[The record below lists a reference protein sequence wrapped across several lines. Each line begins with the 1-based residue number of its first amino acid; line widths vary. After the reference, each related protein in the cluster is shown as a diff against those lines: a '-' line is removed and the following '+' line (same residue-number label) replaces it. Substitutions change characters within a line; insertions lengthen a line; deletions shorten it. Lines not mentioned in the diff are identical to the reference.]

1 MKMKKIRFVFLMVAL
16 SCLFLQKVSA
26 QFYFRDNNFYDSP
39 LLFEM
44 GGSVGI
50 MNCLTDVGGKKGIGK
65 PLIKDLNIGNT
76 QLNGSVFVSA
86 LYKYAVG
93 VRLEGSIGQIK
104 AYDSILNPVKESTL
118 GRYERN
124 LQFRSSITELA
135 LTFEFHPLFIFINW
149 LTKEKSPPALSP
161 YLTAGIGYFKFN
173 PQAKLYSNWVDLPPL
188 HTEGQGFAEYPNRKV
203 YQLSQINFPLGAG
216 IKYELTPNINLRAE
230 LVARILQ
237 TDYLDDVSTRYIDP
251 QIFSKYFSGDQLN
264 KALLL
269 NDRRSK
275 LNPAF
280 PVNPKGGQRRGSP
293 QNNDSYFTFN
303 LKVGIAFGREKIGRS
318 GSNGY

>member
-1 MKMKKIRFVFLMVAL
+1 MKMKKFGFAFLMVAL
-16 SCLFLQKVSA
+16 SFLFLQEVSA

-149 LTKEKSPPALSP
+149 LIQEKSPPAFSP

-188 HTEGQGFAEYPNRKV
+188 HTEGQGFAEYPDRKV

-237 TDYLDDVSTRYIDP
+237 TDYIDDVSTRYIDP
-251 QIFSKYFSGDQLN
+251 QVFSKYFSGDQLN
-264 KALLL
+264 KALVL

-303 LKVGIAFGREKIGRS
+303 LKVGIAFGREKIGRP